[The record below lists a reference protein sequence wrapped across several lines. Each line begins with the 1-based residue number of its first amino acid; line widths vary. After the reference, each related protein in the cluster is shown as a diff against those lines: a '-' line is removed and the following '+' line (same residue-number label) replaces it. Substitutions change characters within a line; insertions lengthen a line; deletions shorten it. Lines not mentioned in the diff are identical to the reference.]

1 VATRD
6 DRAVGIGPFTVGTH
20 ATRLLLVRR
29 RIVALAE
36 VNVTATYHRTAAQ
49 RLVLAAVITE

>member
-1 VATRD
+1 
-6 DRAVGIGPFTVGTH
+6 
-20 ATRLLLVRR
+20 LLVVGRP
-29 RIVALAE
+29 IVALAE